1 MNIKQKFANYLGYTD
16 INPYEVVKVIS
27 DKCIEIR
34 EMSAEKIKWDMK
46 IYQGGFSHHVA
57 NQDDQKW
64 DITSNEANPIVRIR
78 LNKSGQQYDHATK
91 SYKPCYDWKDKYY
104 KHDCLWINPKVEDRW
119 TENMIIDLCKRHYR
133 NNEIIYLFENEMDA
147 RSVLKIRHF
156 HIIYKLDYSVCKK
169 LKCKI

>member
-1 MNIKQKFANYLGYTD
+1 MSILEKEVGRKLEDIYNYRMRKKLTNELYGDYQKLL
-16 INPYEVVKVIS
+16 K
-27 DKCIEIR
+27 
-34 EMSAEKIKWDMK
+34 
-46 IYQGGFSHHVA
+46 
-57 NQDDQKW
+57 
-64 DITSNEANPIVRIR
+64 IR
-78 LNKSGQQYDHATK
+78 LFNKYE
-91 SYKPCYDWKDKYY
+91 SYVIKKNKFPYDWKEKDY
-104 KHDCLWINPKVEDRW
+104 KHDCLWINPKVGDRW

>member
-1 MNIKQKFANYLGYTD
+1 MSILEKEVGRKLEDTYNYRMRKKLTNELYGDYQKLL
-16 INPYEVVKVIS
+16 K
-27 DKCIEIR
+27 
-34 EMSAEKIKWDMK
+34 
-46 IYQGGFSHHVA
+46 
-57 NQDDQKW
+57 
-64 DITSNEANPIVRIR
+64 IR
-78 LNKSGQQYDHATK
+78 LFNDHE
-91 SYKPCYDWKDKYY
+91 SYVIKKNMFPYDWKEEDY

-156 HIIYKLDYSVCKK
+156 HIIYKLDYSVCNK